1 MIKHLQQ
8 ELFSTTTR
16 ELFRQRPQDFTRIR
30 ALTFA
35 RVALLILRGHK
46 LSLQNALN
54 KFFTALGEVFKV
66 PSSSAYSH
74 ARLKLKPEL
83 FAHLNSI
90 SCSDFYQL
98 YHSDSA
104 VKLWHGHRLL
114 AADGTYLNLPDTA
127 ETRAEYTLQVNQHE
141 GGECVQALCCLLYDL
156 RNDLGLVGVL
166 SPRQGESK
174 QLLEKLWPDTK
185 EGDVLVLDRAYAD
198 YCVFAY
204 AIKQKREVLV
214 RLPRGR
220 FKACEGFWQSESQ
233 EEEILLQAPRS
244 ARAFVEKHELAKQIR
259 VRLVR
264 VELDG
269 GETEVLATTMI
280 DKEKYP
286 AWEMKQVYGWRWR
299 EETFF
304 DRFKN
309 IFEVERF
316 SGTSVQA
323 IKQDFQ
329 GTMFLA
335 TLESILIKSA
345 QEEMDEESKKRE
357 RKGVAKVNRAVSY
370 VAMVD
375 RVVELLMWKREVEEV
390 LEELHHLFQTNP
402 TRIREGRREERPKLK
417 YAHKLRFHKYIK
429 KLNA

>member
-1 MIKHLQQ
+1 M
-8 ELFSTTTR
+8 
-16 ELFRQRPQDFTRIR
+16 
-30 ALTFA
+30 
-35 RVALLILRGHK
+35 
-46 LSLQNALN
+46 SLQNALN

-66 PSSSAYSH
+66 PTSSAYSH

-90 SCSDFYQL
+90 SCGDFYQL
-98 YHSDSA
+98 YESDSL
-104 VKLWHGHRLL
+104 VKRWRGHRLL
-114 AADGTYLNLPDTA
+114 AADGTYLNLPDTP
-127 ETRAEYTLQVNQHE
+127 ETRSEFTLQVNQHE

-156 RNDLGLVGVL
+156 LNDLGLVGEL
-166 SPRQGESK
+166 SPRRGESK
-174 QLLEKLWPDTK
+174 QLVEKLWPGTQQ
-185 EGDVLVLDRAYAD
+185 GDVLVLDWAYAD

-220 FKACEGFWQSESQ
+220 FKACEGFWQSETQ
-233 EEEILLQAPRS
+233 DEEIEIQAPVS
-244 ARAFVEKHELAKQIR
+244 ARAFVERHKLAEQIT

-264 VELDG
+264 VEVEG
-269 GETEVLATTMI
+269 GEMEVLATTLM

-286 AWEMKQVYGWRWR
+286 AREMKEVYGWRWR

-316 SGTSVQA
+316 SGTSLQA

-329 GTMFLA
+329 GTLFLA
-335 TLESILIKSA
+335 TLESILIKGA
-345 QEEMDEESKKRE
+345 QEEMEEESKNVEMNRE
-357 RKGVAKVNRAVSY
+357 VKVNRAVSY
-370 VAMVD
+370 VAVVD
-375 RVVELLMWKREVEEV
+375 RVVELLMSRREVEEV

-402 TRIREGRREERPKLK
+402 TRMRGGRREERPKLK
-417 YAHKLRFHKYIK
+417 YAHRLRFHKYIK